1 MLYPSLG
8 LRLYEHD
15 GADHQG
21 GVEELAQ
28 GPQHAHLLSL
38 LPQSHLEG
46 QNE

>member
-8 LRLYEHD
+8 LRLYEQD

-28 GPQHAHLLSL
+28 GPRHTHLLPL
-38 LPQSHLEG
+38 FPQSHSEG
-46 QNE
+46 QSE